1 MLQFT
6 ENVTTLEP
14 LTPKVSKARNT
25 AHGDWRQPPEED
37 EALKWMEWM
46 EDKRRCQF
54 IGLSC
59 GEEYELELD
68 NSGRPTERLNL
79 RERLPFFVTPVL
91 SHLAVLSHP
100 QQS

>member
-1 MLQFT
+1 MLRFT

-46 EDKRRCQF
+46 EDKRRGWGRF
-54 IGLSC
+54 RGKKGLPNTTQAQPGDSMRKT
-59 GEEYELELD
+59 GA
-68 NSGRPTERLNL
+68 
-79 RERLPFFVTPVL
+79 L
-91 SHLAVLSHP
+91 SRCWSTYHQLKPRWS
-100 QQS
+100 